1 MKDTYHMIFKNT
13 KMQWNELNLSEK
25 YGDNNNHTIYIFVY
39 HSEFN
44 EQRIET
50 VLYCVKDSE
59 SVTRK
64 PNCRISFIL

>member
-39 HSEFN
+39 HSEFKRTKN
-44 EQRIET
+44 R
-50 VLYCVKDSE
+50 
-59 SVTRK
+59 
-64 PNCRISFIL
+64 NCKKTQKVGNF